1 MTRRQLAVA
10 AVLTIFTALPASA
23 QDRPEFG
30 TDRESAAKAAA
41 AGERAR
47 ALEAEVA
54 SLKAEVAEL
63 TAGRDAALKLVEIT
77 EKILAAQARL
87 AQLADQE
94 RDAYKAKAE
103 RLEKEKGKGTFLL
116 RVQAWS
122 ASGALLGT
130 GIAPGLGTAAG
141 AVVGAGAAAIAEL
154 FQ

>member
-103 RLEKEKGKGTFLL
+103 RLEKEKGKGQGGRDLVRGKARQGNPERRARGRAML
-116 RVQAWS
+116 AR
-122 ASGALLGT
+122 
-130 GIAPGLGTAAG
+130 
-141 AVVGAGAAAIAEL
+141 AAAAPVVEV
-154 FQ
+154 